1 MKTATTSSGV
11 WAAPLSP
18 VGPQLFYLAVH
29 LLEDHPKPVLQP
41 RPSVVGEVSGQS
53 PRFLEEHAHVLQLR

>member
-1 MKTATTSSGV
+1 MKTPTSSGV
-11 WAAPLSP
+11 WAAPLSS

-29 LLEDHPKPVLQP
+29 LLKDHPKPVLQP
-41 RPSVVGEVSGQS
+41 RPSVVGEVAGQS

>member
-1 MKTATTSSGV
+1 MKTATSGV
-11 WAAPLSP
+11 WGAALAP

-29 LLEDHPKPVLQP
+29 LVEDHAKPVLQP

-53 PRFLEEHAHVLQLR
+53 PRFFEEHAHVLQLR